1 MNKNTAKAIQRRIQA
16 GEKHFVIGGR
26 AYTVND
32 LGAVLFE
39 YTSAP
44 HYSGSCAGIVL
55 DGAFIPDRYFT
66 AAEIAARRAAD
77 GDHTAD

>member
-1 MNKNTAKAIQRRIQA
+1 MNKNTAKAIQCRIQA
-16 GEKHFVIGGR
+16 GEKHFLIGDR
-26 AYTVND
+26 AYTVTD

-55 DGAFIPDRYFT
+55 DGVFVPDRYFT
-66 AAEIAARRAAD
+66 PAEIAERRAAD
-77 GDHTAD
+77 GDHAAD